1 VKLDRSVI
9 FLIGMGLLLSVGF
22 IAVLVTPAPPPDTR
36 PVDPSDPEYI
46 SPYGMKQRERGPRRP
61 EVGSPEGRHKDDPA
75 VPAKVG
81 AKGAKGVKGAKGIK
95 GTKKGPPPKR
105 RKIERVPDDSRRWI
119 VRYFLFPFTLGL
131 FGLLG
136 WGVWRARRTPGMALA
151 AGVSLLLGAA
161 AIWPVIPSPRSQVL
175 QRDVEF
181 RDSVDSVE
189 VVAAVKESLPR
200 LTDVTGRHSYPEGA
214 TWLSG
219 GPAWLAYLPAAFI
232 AVFTGPVGGHNLGL
246 GLHVAMLALAAWGMG
261 RALGLGPILAL
272 LAASGAAMA
281 PKILAEM
288 DACSLDRATFY
299 LIPLFF
305 LCLHKATLERGRL
318 WPILGGVCLGAV
330 FLGQTYYGLYLAAV
344 CPLLV
349 IPRIVGKGYK
359 QRLSRLALL
368 AVVGAAALLPGVIA
382 LDRSTRGTVYQRH
395 GGSFSETFPDLLEP
409 MDFEQAYHEIQGY
422 GEGRFHMAN
431 PRDRLLTTLANS
443 STMHDVLAPSDSIS
457 GNSLY
462 WGLVVLAI
470 LLVRPRRRPLVL
482 IATWDVFVLL
492 LFAMGPFLQTPRTI
506 MEIPLPYYGYML
518 AIPGFDGLKNVWRF
532 LVMAATIS
540 TIPLALGLQGLL
552 QRLELKKNWKVPPWG
567 RGIIVAV
574 STFCLCFF
582 HVPLMEKEPE
592 PGDPAAENWKPPPVL
607 TYPYPRTVKY
617 LFPKALEK
625 IEAGQGAVALPIRHP
640 LTMRVRM
647 AAVRA
652 DLHLVNQPSFGTP
665 PRTKLPVW
673 YDGNPFLNRLAHISG
688 SRRAGRDLPY
698 TNKVKSKTFAELNKY
713 GLRYV
718 VVFRD
723 EMNKEKLK
731 ATEVFLD
738 KETKKVAD
746 DGIVAVWEIGVKTK

>member
-1 VKLDRSVI
+1 MKLSRSTL
-9 FLIGMGLLLSVGF
+9 FPAGMGVLLATGF
-22 IAVLVTPAPPPDTR
+22 LAVLLTPAPAPDSR
-36 PVDPSDPEYI
+36 PVDPSDPQYMA
-46 SPYGMKQRERGPRRP
+46 PYGMVQREQGPDRP
-61 EVGSPEGRHKDDPA
+61 EAGSPEGRLKGGAAGPA
-75 VPAKVG
+75 
-81 AKGAKGVKGAKGIK
+81 AKGTKGLKGVKGVKGTKGVKGAKGA
-95 GTKKGPPPKR
+95 KKGPRKR
-105 RKIERVPDDSRRWI
+105 PTLERNPDNSRRWI
-119 VRYFLFPFTLGL
+119 VRFFLIPFTLGML
-131 FGLLG
+131 GLLG
-136 WGVWRARRTPGMALA
+136 WGIWRARKTPGLPLA
-151 AGVSLLLGAA
+151 VGVSLLLGAA
-161 AIWPVIPSPRSQVL
+161 AIWPVLSSPTGQVL

-189 VVAAVKESLPR
+189 VVAGVRESLPR
-200 LTDVTGRHSYPEGA
+200 LTDVTRRHSFPEGA
-214 TWLSG
+214 TWLAG

-232 AVFTGPVGGHNLGL
+232 AIFTGPVGGHNLGL
-246 GLHVAMLALAAWGMG
+246 GLHVAMLALAAWALG

-305 LCLHKATLERGRL
+305 LCLHKTTLERGRL

-349 IPRIVGKGYK
+349 IPRIIGKGFK

-368 AVVGAAALLPGVIA
+368 AVVGAAVLLPGVIA

-395 GGSFSETFPDLLEP
+395 GGSFSETFPDLLQP

-462 WGLVVLAI
+462 WGLVVLAVF
-470 LLVRPRRRPLVL
+470 LARPRRRPLVL

-552 QRLELKKNWKVPPWG
+552 QRLELKKGWKVSPWG

-574 STFCLCFF
+574 ATFSLCFF

-592 PGDPAAENWKPPPVL
+592 PGDPAAANWKPPPVL

-617 LFPKALEK
+617 LFPQALAK
-625 IEAGQGAVALPIRHP
+625 IEPGQGAVALPIRHP

-688 SRRAGRDLPY
+688 SRRAGRELPY
-698 TNKVKSKTFAELNKY
+698 TDRAKSFAELKKY

-723 EMNKEKLK
+723 EMDREKLK
-731 ATEVFLD
+731 ATELFLD

-746 DGIVAVWEIGVKTK
+746 DGVVAVWEIGS